1 MQMTDDTNLDEEIL
15 EDEFE
20 DEDELEELYE
30 FDPPIKDVIYD

>member
-20 DEDELEELYE
+20 DEDE
-30 FDPPIKDVIYD
+30 PPIRDVIYD